1 MNLLTDEA
9 SARLREIFGLP
20 LAPRTLANMAWRG
33 EGPPFHKVAGRRIY
47 PTEELD
53 KWAAARLGPLRRS
66 TSDEAGGQ

>member
-9 SARLREIFGLP
+9 SARLREVFRLP
-20 LAPRTLANMAWRG
+20 FAPRTLANMAWRG

-47 PTEELD
+47 PRDALD
-53 KWAAARLGPLRRS
+53 AWATARLGPLRRS